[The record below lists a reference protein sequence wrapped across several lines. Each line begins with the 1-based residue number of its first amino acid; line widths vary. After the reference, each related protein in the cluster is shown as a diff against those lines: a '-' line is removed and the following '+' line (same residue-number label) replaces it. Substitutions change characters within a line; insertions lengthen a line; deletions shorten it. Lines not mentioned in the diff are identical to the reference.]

1 MIRRPPR
8 STLFPYTTLFRSLLD
23 QLVHDGDDGG
33 VVELDALIDFLLLH
47 RGQQQAD
54 GAQAFA
60 VLGAH
65 GGLHV
70 FGDLGLE
77 AHGISPEVVA
87 SENKNQKTKT
97 KNPRLASRAR
107 VLRLTRA
114 GWSRADQYSF
124 LGSCMLR
131 TRL

>member
-1 MIRRPPR
+1 MCIYFFFFQAEDGIRDYKV
-8 STLFPYTTLFRSLLD
+8 T
-23 QLVHDGDDGG
+23 G
-33 VVELDALIDFLLLH
+33 VQTCALPIYFLLLH